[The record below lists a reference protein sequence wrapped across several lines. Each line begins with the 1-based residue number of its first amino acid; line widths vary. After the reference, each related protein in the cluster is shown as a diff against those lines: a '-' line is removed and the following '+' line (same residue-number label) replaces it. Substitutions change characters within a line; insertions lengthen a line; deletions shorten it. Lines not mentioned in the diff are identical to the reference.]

1 MVSGYSICF
10 CGPEVIEASTK
21 VLERREG
28 RRAEQIFHGW
38 WIVAAAFVALAVN
51 VGLLFYSWGVFM
63 TPLAEVFGGRAR
75 VAGAYSIM
83 QAACALYGLWVGR
96 IVDRH
101 GARGVQ
107 VAGALVFALGYA
119 LMSRIDSLTSLYL
132 CMAGPIALGST
143 CIGALPSNGAVA
155 RWFVR
160 KRGRALGFSTAG
172 ISAGGIFF
180 APASQ
185 YLIEHLGWRRA
196 YDVLAA
202 SVLVLV
208 LPPVL
213 AFMRRDPADLGL
225 LPDGERTAAPA
236 DRAEQIAYAERE
248 VARSVRPGQ
257 AMRDPSFWLLAG
269 AFGLTMTGLSS
280 LLLNQ
285 IGILVDRGMPATQAS
300 WILGATAAMGVV
312 GKLGFGALLDRFDQR
327 RVAAACFVLQA
338 AGVALLWFG
347 HGPFAL
353 VCYVILYGYAM
364 GGNATLQ
371 ASLVA
376 ETFGRLHYGAIY
388 GRLTPFVMLSQAV
401 GIPAMGYLRDRTGS
415 YEPALA
421 LIVAASLIAVGL
433 VLRVRLPTRE
443 SHR

>member
-1 MVSGYSICF
+1 MA
-10 CGPEVIEASTK
+10 VIEASSK
-21 VLERREG
+21 SMERRVG
-28 RRAEQIFHGW
+28 LSSTRVFHGW
-38 WIVAAAFVALAVN
+38 WIVATAFVALAVN
-51 VGLLFYSWGVFM
+51 VGLLFYSWGIFM
-63 TPLAEVFGGRAR
+63 SPLADVFGGRAR
-75 VAGAYSIM
+75 VAGAYSMM
-83 QAACALYGLWVGR
+83 QAACALYGLAVGR
-96 IVDRH
+96 LVDRH

-107 VAGALVFALGYA
+107 VTGALVFALGYA
-119 LMSRIDSLTSLYL
+119 LMARVASLPMLYC

-143 CIGALPSNGAVA
+143 CLGALPSNGAVA

-172 ISAGGIFF
+172 ISAGGIVF

-202 SVLVLV
+202 SVVVLV

-225 LPDGERTAAPA
+225 LPDGESATATPS
-236 DRAEQIAYAERE
+236 DRAAQIAFAERE
-248 VARSVRPGQ
+248 VARSVSPAVAIRS
-257 AMRDPSFWLLAG
+257 RSFWLLAG
-269 AFGLTMTGLSS
+269 AFGLTMSGLSS

-285 IGILVDRGMPATQAS
+285 VGILVDRGMPATQAS
-300 WILGATAAMGVV
+300 WVLGATAAMGVV

-338 AGVALLWFG
+338 AGVVLLWQT
-347 HGPFAL
+347 HSPPAL
-353 VCYVILYGYAM
+353 VCYVVLYGYAM

-376 ETFGRLHYGAIY
+376 ETFGRLHYGTIY
-388 GRLTPFVMLSQAV
+388 GRLTPFVMLAQAA

-433 VLRVRLPTRE
+433 VLRVRLPPRDQ
-443 SHR
+443 R

>member
-1 MVSGYSICF
+1 M
-10 CGPEVIEASTK
+10 IEASTK
-21 VLERREG
+21 TLARREG
-28 RRAEQIFHGW
+28 RRTEQIFHGW
-38 WIVAAAFVALAVN
+38 WIVATSFVALAVN

-83 QAACALYGLWVGR
+83 QAACALYGLAVGR

-119 LMSRIDSLTSLYL
+119 LMSRVGSLSALYL

-172 ISAGGIFF
+172 ISAGGIVF

-225 LPDGERTAAPA
+225 LPDGEPAAAPA
-236 DRAEQIAYAERE
+236 DRAAQIAFAERE
-248 VARSVRPGQ
+248 LARSVRPSA
-257 AMRDPSFWLLAG
+257 AMRDPNFWLLAG

-327 RVAAACFVLQA
+327 RVAAACFVLQG
-338 AGVALLWFG
+338 AGVTLLWFG
-347 HGPFAL
+347 HSPFAL

-421 LIVAASLIAVGL
+421 LIVASSLIAVGL
-433 VLRVRLPTRE
+433 VLRVRLPARE
-443 SHR
+443 ARG